1 MLFRLYV
8 KGAILGYRRGLR
20 NQYHDTSLLKIENVQ
35 DKKVARISAHSLL
48 SKCISVLFPYHFH
61 VLAQA
66 TEFYLGK
73 RVVYIYKAQTER
85 KGTKFRTIWG
95 RVTRAHGSG

>member
-1 MLFRLYV
+1 MFNNLNLYQREFRDLSLFL
-8 KGAILGYRRGLR
+8 
-20 NQYHDTSLLKIENVQ
+20 QP
-35 DKKVARISAHSLL
+35 IS
-48 SKCISVLFPYHFH
+48 FH
-61 VLAQA
+61 CFAQA

>member
-1 MLFRLYV
+1 MFKTRRLPEFPLIRY
-8 KGAILGYRRGLR
+8 YR
-20 NQYHDTSLLKIENVQ
+20 NVVLL
-35 DKKVARISAHSLL
+35 
-48 SKCISVLFPYHFH
+48 PYHFH